1 MFDRRFWEPMDTG
14 GSFEAGEDGLS
25 GSGRDVVRVGV
36 VIVLI
41 ALGTGFVLG
50 TGAALGWMLIEWL
63 FGME

>member
-1 MFDRRFWEPMDTG
+1 MDTG